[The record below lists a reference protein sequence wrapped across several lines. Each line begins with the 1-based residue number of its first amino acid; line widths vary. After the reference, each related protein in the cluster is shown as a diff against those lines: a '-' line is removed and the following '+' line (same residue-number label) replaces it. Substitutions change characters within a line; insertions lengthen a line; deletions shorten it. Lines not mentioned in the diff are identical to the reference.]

1 MSTAGG
7 MTFDPLRRVRP
18 GGQVMHHN
26 AGDNATMFNGGPAM
40 EISAA
45 ATTLLDRNRTSLSA
59 KMSRFLGHLLQVTCF
74 IFHIFMLVCFVWQG
88 QKYFV
93 FWLLVLLI
101 FDMYAV
107 YRLRFRDPATST
119 FWERSFDR
127 CIVGWPFALFTF
139 YGWLD
144 FSNCFWGLNHDIQ
157 YMRWG
162 MAFAGWMSVLSI
174 GLSATEIDF
183 CANTGV
189 AARYEQVYMVHA
201 EAFGFAHKRNFIAF
215 DAVRVLLAAGTTFL
229 RRFAPEADNAK
240 RMFQRICDMR
250 SLHLRV
256 VHVRAHSSLGEPT
269 TWHAARELRCV
280 LHHRVCG
287 FGTESG
293 DVPAGAPYYSRAARR
308 ANLGFTG
315 LRVAE
320 VAAIAVFAFLVWDK
334 TFPPSCG
341 SAGTIGPS
349 IFTKTMIIQISVSLF
364 PYVML
369 FLTTPRLSSRV
380 FFGRGGSQ
388 TIPFS
393 SDGTTRWLVNESPD
407 VAMATYLINQG
418 SGSGVLARLVPMAPV
433 NPNIYRVEKQLG
445 QGSYG
450 LVVCVRQEVRGQEPK
465 CFALK
470 LQCTGGSSRRRERGP
485 LRSPHVLAMRERDIY
500 RRIWEE
506 VDEET
511 GRLGH
516 PFIVR
521 LLCYSDWPRE
531 KQLFYEGTEAPV
543 QFFGKDEFGRA
554 TKAVTKF
561 DSALLMEF
569 CQEGSLEDFV
579 PLHMR
584 RGESDTD
591 STGVILW
598 VDTVRSL
605 SAEMLLALDFLH
617 NTKSVIY
624 RDLKLDNIF
633 VVLDQNGIAHAKLG
647 DFGFSKV
654 VSAADKPISIAGSP
668 YFAAPEMMAM
678 HKEMKS
684 HATDWSLDVFS
695 AGMAIFVMLYGAEY
709 DTTKQN
715 WMLAHHRK
723 YPKQLHPT
731 QNRTHF
737 DHALAQ
743 MRAVHGIS
751 HHADLIKQATHTKPE
766 QRISV
771 VAMKDSLFFGTIEVR
786 GRTLPAIDWNMLRHL
801 DL

>member
-1 MSTAGG
+1 
-7 MTFDPLRRVRP
+7 
-18 GGQVMHHN
+18 MHHN

-189 AARYEQVYMVHA
+189 ARDMNRSIWFTLRHLALRTSETSLRLTLFVC
-201 EAFGFAHKRNFIAF
+201 FW
-215 DAVRVLLAAGTTFL
+215 LLARPFLGDLHPKQTTLNACFNAFAICVPCIFVWFMYVLILRWASQLPGMPRESCVACCIIGYVALGPNPVMFL
-229 RRFAPEADNAK
+229 LD
-240 RMFQRICDMR
+240 
-250 SLHLRV
+250 
-256 VHVRAHSSLGEPT
+256 
-269 TWHAARELRCV
+269 
-280 LHHRVCG
+280 
-287 FGTESG
+287 
-293 DVPAGAPYYSRAARR
+293 APYYSRAARR

-500 RRIWEE
+500 RKIWEE

-543 QFFGKDEFGRA
+543 QFFGKDEHGRA
-554 TKAVTKF
+554 TRAVTKF

-584 RGESDTD
+584 RGESDAD
-591 STGVILW
+591 SSGVILW
-598 VDTVRSL
+598 VDTVRRL

-617 NTKSVIY
+617 NSKSVIY

-695 AGMAIFVMLYGAEY
+695 AGMAIFVMLYGAEF
-709 DTTKQN
+709 DTTKQH

-731 QNRTHF
+731 QNPTHF